1 MIEADTFKLKLELM
15 IHAAVK
21 LIVGHSSDDL
31 FALIRNHDMALDT

>member
-21 LIVGHSSDDL
+21 LILGHSSDL
-31 FALIRNHDMALDT
+31 FALIRNYDMALDT